1 MQPLREGVAEII
13 SRGKRRGARC
23 VGTVTRETS
32 LSGRANAG
40 GEYFGKTI
48 MIQLLNGAWRKDLS
62 GIASTADQSVL
73 IAAPYIKYEEAVWF
87 CELLRPGVEVISLV
101 NIDAEAV
108 SASALDVT
116 ALRCLA
122 EASPF
127 AKLIALSNLHAKVF
141 VVDEKAAIVTSGN
154 LTIRKDMLS
163 FARLGSQ
170 VDTNTIVELA
180 SLETGLRFARANI
193 TSSTTPDAKRRFA
206 KVMRQA
212 RPVLASLQVGKRSA
226 HAVFGEAIQFIPAR
240 GPQTTKA
247 IQREVSQLMPTLCDD
262 REYLIIKGERY
273 GKAWKRRFRHAQLH
287 LKRRGVVTYNAISRT
302 WSLTRS

>member
-1 MQPLREGVAEII
+1 MQPLREDVAEII

-122 EASPF
+122 GASPF
-127 AKLIALSNLHAKVF
+127 AKRIALSNLHAKVF
-141 VVDEKAAIVTSGN
+141 GVDEKAAIVTSGN
-154 LTIRKDMLS
+154 LTRSALDSNLEYGVLFQETDLVQTIRKDMLS

-170 VDTNTIVELA
+170 VDTNTIVEFA
-180 SLETGLRFARANI
+180 SLETELRFARANI
-193 TSSTTPDAKRRFA
+193 TSSTTLHQMQSVD
-206 KVMRQA
+206 
-212 RPVLASLQVGKRSA
+212 SLR
-226 HAVFGEAIQFIPAR
+226 
-240 GPQTTKA
+240 
-247 IQREVSQLMPTLCDD
+247 
-262 REYLIIKGERY
+262 
-273 GKAWKRRFRHAQLH
+273 
-287 LKRRGVVTYNAISRT
+287 
-302 WSLTRS
+302 

>member
-32 LSGRANAG
+32 LSDRANAG
-40 GEYFGKTI
+40 GECFGKTI

-87 CELLRPGVEVISLV
+87 CELLRPGVEVYIAREHRRGGRQCISIGCDCPTLSRRGISLCKTHRTV
-101 NIDAEAV
+101 QPSRKSVCRRRKSGYRNIRQPDTF
-108 SASALDVT
+108 ST
-116 ALRCLA
+116 RQQ
-122 EASPF
+122 PR
-127 AKLIALSNLHAKVF
+127 IRR
-141 VVDEKAAIVTSGN
+141 VVQETDLVQ
-154 LTIRKDMLS
+154 TIRKDMLS

-180 SLETGLRFARANI
+180 SLETELRFARANI

-226 HAVFGEAIQFIPAR
+226 HAVFGEAIQ
-240 GPQTTKA
+240 
-247 IQREVSQLMPTLCDD
+247 S
-262 REYLIIKGERY
+262 Y
-273 GKAWKRRFRHAQLH
+273 
-287 LKRRGVVTYNAISRT
+287 
-302 WSLTRS
+302 